1 MSCAKSFWQLVSVLR
16 QTKTAWAFPSCS
28 LSHHFSHSWFCALC
42 DWLPILFRRI
52 FLLSGGCFSL
62 LPFSFLSKTN
72 SFLLAK
78 ISCLFFFCCSLR
90 RGCKKARKSLV
101 LIPSSARICWLIE
114 VGGEIEIKCFAVAL
128 QQSSLIEIYGVHN
141 Y

>member
-1 MSCAKSFWQLVSVLR
+1 MSRAKSFWQLVSVLR
-16 QTKTAWAFPSCS
+16 QTKAAWAFPSCS

-42 DWLPILFRRI
+42 NWLPILFSRI

-62 LPFSFLSKTN
+62 LPFRFLSKTN

-78 ISCLFFFCCSLR
+78 ISCHFFFCSLR
-90 RGCKKARKSLV
+90 RGCKKARKNLV

-114 VGGEIEIKCFAVAL
+114 GGWGWMGRNQVLCGCITAEL
-128 QQSSLIEIYGVHN
+128 T
-141 Y
+141 